1 MSEEKKFVSINY
13 TSRDFNSLRSDL
25 MAYAKRYYPDT
36 VKDFTEA
43 SFGSLM
49 FDTVAYVGDILS
61 FYLDYQFNES
71 LLAGTN
77 DYNNA
82 VRLAKQIGYKFPGS
96 TSAFG
101 EVAFYAKVPANTVG
115 LGPNTDYMPIL
126 RANTVVGASNGV
138 SFILTEDVRFDNP
151 NNEVVAADINNT
163 TGIPSSYAVKA
174 FGNVV
179 SGQFETITVK
189 IGTFEK
195 YKKVTLSDNTITEII
210 SVFDSNGNE
219 YFEVDYLS
227 QDVIYQS
234 EVNVDPSTKEQSP
247 AIIIPKSAP
256 RRFIVDKNRDTC
268 TLTFGHGSEDSI
280 TSNLVP
286 DPSEV
291 AIERFGRTYVTDETF
306 DPTNLIKNNTFG
318 VAPANT
324 TLIITVRKNTSLS
337 TNVGVGAVSS
347 VTNAIVDFNDISRV
361 PAATRNQIRADI
373 EAYNEQPISSTGFLP
388 SLADLKTTAMGAF
401 AAQGRA
407 VTPEDYEAFLYHMPA
422 KFGSVKR
429 VRAVRDADSLKRNI
443 NLYVLSSNA
452 VGRFALS
459 NTVSKANMKRWI
471 TRYKMMNDTVD
482 ILDGRIINIGIDFDI
497 VAGDQYNKYEVL
509 NDALRRIRR
518 KYRTAMFIGEPINIY
533 DVYAELSQVDGVVDV
548 VSVKFNNKTGGNYS
562 SDALNLKRYT
572 TPDGRR
578 IIPPENAAFEIKFP
592 LTDINGAIR

>member
-151 NNEVVAADINNT
+151 DNEVVAADINNT

-179 SGQFETITVK
+179 SGQFETITIN
-189 IGTFEK
+189 IGAFEK
-195 YKKVTLSDNTITEII
+195 YKKVTLNDNTITEIM
-210 SVFDSNGNE
+210 SVLDSDGNE

-227 QDVIYQS
+227 QDVVYQS
-234 EVNVDPSTKEQSP
+234 EVN
-247 AIIIPKSAP
+247 
-256 RRFIVDKNRDTC
+256 
-268 TLTFGHGSEDSI
+268 H
-280 TSNLVP
+280 
-286 DPSEV
+286 
-291 AIERFGRTYVTDETF
+291 
-306 DPTNLIKNNTFG
+306 
-318 VAPANT
+318 
-324 TLIITVRKNTSLS
+324 
-337 TNVGVGAVSS
+337 
-347 VTNAIVDFNDISRV
+347 
-361 PAATRNQIRADI
+361 
-373 EAYNEQPISSTGFLP
+373 FL
-388 SLADLKTTAMGAF
+388 
-401 AAQGRA
+401 
-407 VTPEDYEAFLYHMPA
+407 
-422 KFGSVKR
+422 
-429 VRAVRDADSLKRNI
+429 
-443 NLYVLSSNA
+443 
-452 VGRFALS
+452 
-459 NTVSKANMKRWI
+459 
-471 TRYKMMNDTVD
+471 
-482 ILDGRIINIGIDFDI
+482 
-497 VAGDQYNKYEVL
+497 
-509 NDALRRIRR
+509 
-518 KYRTAMFIGEPINIY
+518 
-533 DVYAELSQVDGVVDV
+533 
-548 VSVKFNNKTGGNYS
+548 
-562 SDALNLKRYT
+562 
-572 TPDGRR
+572 
-578 IIPPENAAFEIKFP
+578 
-592 LTDINGAIR
+592 